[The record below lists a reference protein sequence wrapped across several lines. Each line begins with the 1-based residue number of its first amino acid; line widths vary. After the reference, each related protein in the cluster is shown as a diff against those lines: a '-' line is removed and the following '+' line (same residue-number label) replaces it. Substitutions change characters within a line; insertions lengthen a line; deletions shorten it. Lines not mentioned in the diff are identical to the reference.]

1 MNEAK
6 AGPAR
11 KLPLH
16 WKMAI
21 GFVAG
26 LLLGLVAYYSA
37 GADAPW
43 VQWLTTWITQ
53 PAATL
58 FLRLLFMLVIPLMFS
73 ALVLGVAELGDLRA
87 LGRIGL
93 KTLVYTVVVS
103 AIAVVIGVVLVNVF
117 QPGEGVDPA
126 LAQQLLSR
134 GSDARRRS
142 SAAAPSSPRA
152 STCCCRSCPTTSS
165 RRRPTATCWR

>member
-6 AGPAR
+6 AGSK

-26 LLLGLVAYYSA
+26 LLLGLVAYYSS
-37 GADAPW
+37 GAEAPW

-58 FLRLLFMLVIPLMFS
+58 FLRLIFMLVIPLLFS
-73 ALVLGVAELGDLRA
+73 ALVVGVAEMGDVRA
-87 LGRIGL
+87 LGRIGWR
-93 KTLVYTVVVS
+93 TLAYTVVVS
-103 AIAVVIGVVLVNVF
+103 AIAVALGLLLVKLF
-117 QPGEGVDPA
+117 KPGGGVDPA
-126 LAQQLLSR
+126 VAQQMAAEGR
-134 GSDARRRS
+134 DGT
-142 SAAAPSSPRA
+142 SA
-152 STCCCRSCPTTSS
+152 
-165 RRRPTATCWR
+165 